1 MQIGHSSSSSMR
13 STTLVPPHATR
24 VARGLAAGDTQGV
37 DAAEE
42 AAEEEGDDTAEE
54 PDCMEG
60 RLE

>member
-1 MQIGHSSSSSMR
+1 MR

-24 VARGLAAGDTQGV
+24 AARGLAAGDTQGV

-42 AAEEEGDDTAEE
+42 AAEEEGEDTAEE
-54 PDCMEG
+54 PDCIEG